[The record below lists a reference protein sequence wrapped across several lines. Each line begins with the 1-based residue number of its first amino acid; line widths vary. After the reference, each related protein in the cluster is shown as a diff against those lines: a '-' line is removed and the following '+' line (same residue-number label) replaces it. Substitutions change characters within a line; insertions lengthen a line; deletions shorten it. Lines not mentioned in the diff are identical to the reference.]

1 MHTLIVAVLLL
12 ANLGAL
18 SVLLRR
24 VSVLARAQRRQSA
37 KLFLSEAIYTAL
49 VTKFVDHAQ
58 LSTMFSDLD
67 LVDELAAKYA
77 HMLRPECLPIPFSR
91 RQRER
96 TNHCRPDLGQCEGNP
111 RQSGQ
116 TSVRWL
122 N

>member
-1 MHTLIVAVLLL
+1 MHTLIAVLLL
-12 ANLGAL
+12 ANLSAL
-18 SVLLRR
+18 ALLLRR
-24 VSVLARAQRRQSA
+24 VSVLCRAQRRQSA
-37 KLFLSEAIYTAL
+37 KLFLSEAIATAQ
-49 VTKFVDHAQ
+49 VTHFVDHDQ
-58 LSTMFSDLD
+58 LSSMFSDLD
-67 LVDELAAKYA
+67 LMDELADKYA

-116 TSVRWL
+116 TPVRWP